1 MSSSQ
6 APPLTAAGT
15 SRTGRPR
22 RNRRGLLAGLLLAWI
37 GVLAVAQLAA
47 AGTAA
52 AHAELVSTTPADGAR
67 LTTAPAE
74 VSLRFTE
81 TVRLVDGGLRLL
93 DDSGDEVTTEEP
105 TAAGDTVRWAMPAD
119 LPDGRYLANWRV
131 VSADGHP
138 VAGAF
143 AFGVGVAAEPVG
155 ADTRPDGVAPWP
167 LLVAKFGGYL
177 GFVVAAGA
185 VTIAVLCWPEA
196 RLDRRLHAL
205 LRGGLL
211 VAAVSTLAALLLQ
224 GPYTAGQPLTDV
236 FDRTLLA
243 DATNSPF
250 GAWTQA
256 RLYLLLAAAAVLW
269 PADALT
275 SRMSQVLAVAGL
287 VLVAVTFTGTGH
299 AAPDG
304 LPARAV
310 DTAHVVAAG
319 VWVGGLIVLAATSI
333 ASGPRPAGT
342 VFAAFSRLAL
352 GAVLV
357 LVGTGAVNGLLRLA
371 SWSQLWSTA
380 YGQVLLA
387 KLALVTVALL
397 AAAGSRRHVQ
407 QHRAAAGTVRVEALL
422 TIAVVAVTAALST
435 IPPPADTGSAV
446 AARPTVE
453 VVTLDLAEGRAA
465 ELHVDPAGTGGSALH
480 LELRDGA
487 GAPLRARTVTLRAAL
502 PEQDLGPLD
511 VPLTGTGAVWE
522 GDFAF
527 PFVGEWQLTLTV
539 ANRSLGG
546 LVTTGN
552 LAIR

>member
-1 MSSSQ
+1 V
-6 APPLTAAGT
+6 
-15 SRTGRPR
+15 
-22 RNRRGLLAGLLLAWI
+22 LLLAWI
-37 GVLAVAQLAA
+37 GLLAVLQLSA

-52 AHAELVSTTPADGAR
+52 AHAELVSTTPADGAQ
-67 LTTAPAE
+67 LATAPAE
-74 VSLRFTE
+74 VALRFTE

-93 DDSGDEVTTEEP
+93 DASGAEVPTEVP
-105 TAAGDTVRWAMPAD
+105 SATGDTVRWAMPAD

-138 VAGAF
+138 VTGAF
-143 AFGVGVAAEPVG
+143 AFGVGVEVEPVG
-155 ADTRPDGVAPWP
+155 AETSPEGVAPWP
-167 LLVAKFGGYL
+167 LLVAKLGGYL

-196 RLDRRLHAL
+196 RVDRRVQAL

-211 VAAVSTLAALLLQ
+211 VAAASTLAALLLQ
-224 GPYTAGQPLTDV
+224 GPYTAGQPLTDL

-243 DATNSPF
+243 EAASSPF

-256 RLYLLLAAAAVLW
+256 RVYLLLAAGAVLW

-287 VLVAVTFTGTGH
+287 VLVAVTFSGTGH

-304 LPARAV
+304 LMARAV
-310 DTAHVVAAG
+310 DSAHVVAAG
-319 VWVGGLIVLAATSI
+319 IWVGGLVVLAVTSI
-333 ASGPRPAGT
+333 ASGPRPAPI

-357 LVGTGAVNGLLRLA
+357 LVGTGAVNGLLRLS
-371 SWSQLWSTA
+371 SWSQLWSTG
-380 YGQVLLA
+380 YGQVLLV
-387 KLALVTVALL
+387 KLALVTAALL
-397 AAAGSRRHVQ
+397 VAVASRRHVLQ
-407 QHRAAAGTVRVEALL
+407 QRAAAGTVRIEALV
-422 TIAVVAVTAALST
+422 TIAVLAVTAALST
-435 IPPPADTGSAV
+435 VPPPADPGSG
-446 AARPTVE
+446 AASRPAVE

-502 PEQDLGPLD
+502 PEQDLGPLE
-511 VPLTGTGAVWE
+511 VPLTGRGALWV

-527 PFVGEWQLTLTV
+527 PFAGEWQLTLTV
-539 ANRSLGG
+539 ANPSLGG
-546 LVTTGN
+546 LVTTGS
-552 LAIR
+552 LAIQ

>member
-1 MSSSQ
+1 
-6 APPLTAAGT
+6 
-15 SRTGRPR
+15 
-22 RNRRGLLAGLLLAWI
+22 
-37 GVLAVAQLAA
+37 
-47 AGTAA
+47 
-52 AHAELVSTTPADGAR
+52 
-67 LTTAPAE
+67 
-74 VSLRFTE
+74 
-81 TVRLVDGGLRLL
+81 
-93 DDSGDEVTTEEP
+93 
-105 TAAGDTVRWAMPAD
+105 
-119 LPDGRYLANWRV
+119 
-131 VSADGHP
+131 
-138 VAGAF
+138 
-143 AFGVGVAAEPVG
+143 
-155 ADTRPDGVAPWP
+155 
-167 LLVAKFGGYL
+167 
-177 GFVVAAGA
+177 
-185 VTIAVLCWPEA
+185 
-196 RLDRRLHAL
+196 
-205 LRGGLL
+205 
-211 VAAVSTLAALLLQ
+211 
-224 GPYTAGQPLTDV
+224 
-236 FDRTLLA
+236 
-243 DATNSPF
+243 
-250 GAWTQA
+250 
-256 RLYLLLAAAAVLW
+256 
-269 PADALT
+269 
-275 SRMSQVLAVAGL
+275 MSQVLAVAGL

-319 VWVGGLIVLAATSI
+319 VWVGGLIVLAAASI

-371 SWSQLWSTA
+371 SWSQLWSTG

-407 QHRAAAGTVRVEALL
+407 QHRAAAGTVRVEALV

-446 AARPTVE
+446 AAQPTVE

-480 LELRDGA
+480 LELRNGA

-511 VPLTGTGAVWE
+511 VPLTGNGAVWE

-527 PFVGEWQLTLTV
+527 PFAGEWQLTLTV

-546 LVTTGN
+546 LVTTGS

>member
-1 MSSSQ
+1 MTSSQ

-446 AARPTVE
+446 AAQPTVE

-527 PFVGEWQLTLTV
+527 PFAGEWQLTLTV